1 MLQVDVCWCQIYAND
16 LESQSEFNGFREWL
30 HTFELYRGKK
40 SGDVDDDDSRIVG
53 KFKVG
58 SHFLFQLLLHQV
70 TLTVSCVYLTI
81 FSMLMLNC

>member
-58 SHFLFQLLLHQV
+58 SHFLSSSF
-70 TLTVSCVYLTI
+70 TTVALSASLRSVHTSC
-81 FSMLMLNC
+81 FSSSYTK